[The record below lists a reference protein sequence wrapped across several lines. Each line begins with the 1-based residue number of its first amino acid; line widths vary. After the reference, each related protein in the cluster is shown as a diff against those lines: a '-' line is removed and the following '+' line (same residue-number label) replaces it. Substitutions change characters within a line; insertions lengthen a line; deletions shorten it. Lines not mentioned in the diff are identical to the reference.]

1 MYPYIPNR
9 PQDEE
14 YMLNIIGADSVET
27 LFEDIPETIR
37 LNGNLNLDKSKTE
50 PEVRRYMEGMANKNL
65 DLSRLVCFLGAGV
78 YDRYIP
84 SVVKHIT
91 GRSEFYTSYTPYQ
104 PEVSQGTLQA
114 IFEYQ
119 TMICDLTGMDTANA
133 SMYDGATACAEAAM
147 MAAASTKRKSIIVS
161 RAVHPEIRKVLATY
175 MKAHN
180 YRLIEAGI
188 SEGVTDIEALK
199 SLIDK
204 DSAAVIVQC
213 PNFFGVIEDFTEIER
228 ITHDNKSLLIM
239 NVDPIAM
246 SVLKTPGEI
255 GADIAVGEGQSLG
268 NSTSFGGP
276 HFGFMAAS
284 SKLMRKLPGRI
295 VGQTVD
301 LENKRAFVLTLQ
313 AREQHIRREKASS
326 NICSNHSLNALAAA
340 VYLTALGKHGI
351 RDVALQSMKKSHYA
365 FNKLVQ
371 SGKYVPLFNKPFFME
386 FALKS
391 DSYVSRINHELLQR
405 GLIGG
410 YDIGK
415 DYAEFENS
423 FLLCVTEKRTKAEI
437 DSLVNAMEGV

>member
-37 LNGNLNLDKSKTE
+37 LNRNLNLDKSKTE

-276 HFGFMAAS
+276 HLGFMAAS

-326 NICSNHSLNALAAA
+326 NICSNHSLNALAAS

-351 RDVALQSMKKSHYA
+351 REVALQSMKKSHYA

-371 SGKYVPLFNKPFFME
+371 SRKYVPLFNKPFFME

-405 GLIGG
+405 GIIGG

-415 DYAEFENS
+415 DYAEFEKS

-437 DSLVNAMEGV
+437 DNLINVMEGV